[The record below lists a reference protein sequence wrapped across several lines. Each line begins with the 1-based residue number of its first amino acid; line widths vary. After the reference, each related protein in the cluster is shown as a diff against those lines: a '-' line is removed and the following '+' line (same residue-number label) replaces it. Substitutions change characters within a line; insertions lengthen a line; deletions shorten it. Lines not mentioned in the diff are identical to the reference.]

1 MLKEIEQLKV
11 LFQQLKSILEKEN
24 DNETLYIR
32 NQLELGLHLID
43 ESLHSNYENKDLEQL
58 FSKLKEI
65 YTNIN
70 QPRVGLSDYFIWKD
84 DYDERL
90 EVNNDLDTIKEN
102 LSLLFRNQ

>member
-1 MLKEIEQLKV
+1 MLKDIEKLTV

-24 DNETLYIR
+24 DSETLYIR

-43 ESLHSNYENKDLEQL
+43 EVLNSNNENKELEQL

-65 YTNIN
+65 YANIN

-84 DYDERL
+84 DYDERI
-90 EVNNDLDTIKEN
+90 EVNNDLDTIKE
-102 LSLLFRNQ
+102 SLTLIFQ